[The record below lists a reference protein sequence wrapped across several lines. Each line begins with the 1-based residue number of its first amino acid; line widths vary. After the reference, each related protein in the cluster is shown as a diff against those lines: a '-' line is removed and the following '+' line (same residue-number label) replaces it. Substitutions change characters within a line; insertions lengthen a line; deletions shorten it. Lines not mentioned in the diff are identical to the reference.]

1 MKLQYCLI
9 ILICFLIAS
18 ITIFVLIKRK
28 KEEKFNSNYVF
39 LDAKTDRIR
48 TDIMEP
54 IKWNKQRYIESNR
67 RKIPIGL
74 QEKN

>member
-1 MKLQYCLI
+1 MKLQYCL

-28 KEEKFNSNYVF
+28 KEKFESNYVF
-39 LDAKTDRIR
+39 LDAKTDKIR

-54 IKWNKQRYIESNR
+54 IKWNKQRYMESNR

>member
-9 ILICFLIAS
+9 LICFLITS

-28 KEEKFNSNYVF
+28 KEKFESNYVF
-39 LDAKTDRIR
+39 LDAKTDKIR

-54 IKWNKQRYIESNR
+54 IKWNKQRYMESNR